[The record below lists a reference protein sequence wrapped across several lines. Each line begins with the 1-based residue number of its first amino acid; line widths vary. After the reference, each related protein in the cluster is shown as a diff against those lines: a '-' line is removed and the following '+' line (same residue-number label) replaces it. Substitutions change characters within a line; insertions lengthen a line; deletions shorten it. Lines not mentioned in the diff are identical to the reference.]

1 VTIPVVEIDMTDD
14 APIPL
19 PQLISLVW
27 GRLMREKRTR
37 RAGSAAGRGRSRLH
51 LCNSCVST
59 LNETFAANHS

>member
-1 VTIPVVEIDMTDD
+1 VTIQVVEIDMTDD

-51 LCNSCVST
+51 LQLVRLD